1 MARVKPGAGGGSE
14 PPPLEFVPPP
24 LPHPAKTMVK
34 TIRPARVKEA
44 IARLTVTKLGWV
56 CVFDLDGGEVR
67 LANSRAAQP

>member
-1 MARVKPGAGGGSE
+1 
-14 PPPLEFVPPP
+14 
-24 LPHPAKTMVK
+24 
-34 TIRPARVKEA
+34 VKEA